1 MEKSDNIVNTK
12 EDYRGKIMK
21 IDDVRI
27 REIRN
32 PVGKL
37 KAVVSVTI
45 DECFVVHDIKIFERE
60 DGYAIAMPS
69 RKTSDGKYKDIAHPL
84 NSETRE
90 MLQTIILAEYRRF
103 LEENAEG
110 TSAAAEA

>member
-1 MEKSDNIVNTK
+1 
-12 EDYRGKIMK
+12 MK

-32 PVGKL
+32 PAGKL

-60 DGYAIAMPS
+60 DGFAIAMPS
-69 RKTSDGKYKDIAHPL
+69 RKTTDGKYKDIAHPL

-90 MLQTIILAEYRRF
+90 MLQSIILSEYRRF
-103 LEENAEG
+103 LTG
-110 TSAAAEA
+110 GGISAGIAAEA

>member
-1 MEKSDNIVNTK
+1 
-12 EDYRGKIMK
+12 MK

-45 DECFVVHDIKIFERE
+45 DECFVVHDIKIFER
-60 DGYAIAMPS
+60 DNGYAIAMPS
-69 RKTSDGKYKDIAHPL
+69 RKTTDGKYKDIAHPL

-90 MLQTIILAEYRRF
+90 MLQNIILAEYRNF
-103 LEENAEG
+103 LSDNAQPVQAEPFF
-110 TSAAAEA
+110 AAEEA

>member
-1 MEKSDNIVNTK
+1 
-12 EDYRGKIMK
+12 MK

-27 REIRN
+27 REVRN
-32 PVGKL
+32 PAGKL

-69 RKTSDGKYKDIAHPL
+69 RKTTDGKYKDIAHPL

-90 MLQTIILAEYRRF
+90 MLQSIILSEYQRF
-103 LEENAEG
+103 QLENTEPSEPIMTQA
-110 TSAAAEA
+110 

>member
-1 MEKSDNIVNTK
+1 
-12 EDYRGKIMK
+12 MK

-27 REIRN
+27 REVRN
-32 PVGKL
+32 PAGKL

-69 RKTSDGKYKDIAHPL
+69 RKTTDGKYKDIAHPL

-90 MLQTIILAEYRRF
+90 MLQSIILSEYQRF
-103 LEENAEG
+103 QLEDTEPSEPIRA
-110 TSAAAEA
+110 SPSIVSRMS

>member
-1 MEKSDNIVNTK
+1 
-12 EDYRGKIMK
+12 MK

-32 PVGKL
+32 PAGKL

-60 DGYAIAMPS
+60 DGFAIAMPS
-69 RKTSDGKYKDIAHPL
+69 RKTTDGKYKDIAHPL

-90 MLQTIILAEYRRF
+90 MLQSIILSEYRRF
-103 LEENAEG
+103 LTEDG
-110 TSAAAEA
+110 ISAGIAAEA

>member
-1 MEKSDNIVNTK
+1 
-12 EDYRGKIMK
+12 MK

-32 PVGKL
+32 PAGKL

-60 DGYAIAMPS
+60 DGFAIAMPS
-69 RKTSDGKYKDIAHPL
+69 RKTTDGKYKDIAHPL

-90 MLQTIILAEYRRF
+90 MLQSIILSEYPRF
-103 LEENAEG
+103 LTG
-110 TSAAAEA
+110 DGISAGIAAEA